1 MSNYQLF
8 ISYNHSDDVFRK
20 DLEKWIVT
28 LHDKGLI
35 NHWSDSQILGGD
47 RFWEKIEKKL
57 EEADIIVLLL
67 SQEYLASPSC
77 KREMHFALSVSTKKR
92 VIPIVLKTCTW
103 LDTETKDLLALPY
116 DGKPIN
122 TWTSQEEAWANVF
135 DGLKKVVNDMDNNFK
150 VKQDFLQ
157 DIQKI
162 EFATQSSKE
171 ANLEDIFVFPN
182 LKHYKD
188 AFKTESVNLDF
199 FVEKKKKSILI
210 KGREFSGKTALLRWL
225 FLKLQ
230 ADFYPILL
238 DGNDIRKST
247 KLEKLIK
254 RAFSDQIS
262 GDFESWISQDNRVA
276 LIDNFSHNISYENIE
291 YLSKNFVMTVAVV
304 DDEEYMLYFKDE
316 PNFTEYEIVSISQL
330 NLAQQEKLIRKWL
343 QINLQISQDEIDD
356 LEVDKLEA
364 RVNNVITTQRIVPR
378 YPFYVLSILLSLA
391 TFMPSDVR
399 ITAYGHCYQ
408 ALVTAQIVKKNIKTE
423 DIDTCFNYL
432 RNLSFDLYTKSTM
445 GEMSYKEY
453 QEFRAGYK
461 RNYII
466 SDPLINKIENDDFSI
481 LDIRED
487 GVRFT
492 HSYIYYFFLGMHLAY
507 QENKE
512 IIDNLC
518 ENLHLRQ
525 NAFVLIFTIHHTQNR
540 DLLDTIRYH
549 CLGTFEGVEP
559 AVLDTE
565 ETRFMNNLISEL
577 PQSIISDRSTE
588 ANREEQR
595 RQTEKPVDDEDSD
608 SRNSD
613 SEKDKQKD
621 LGEVNDRVHE
631 LNKGMKIMEVL
642 GQILKNR
649 AGSFEI
655 KDVESILD
663 DTVSLGLRILNLLL
677 SDYRQPEF
685 KEWLTEKLI
694 EKEKEVTESQHR
706 KFDDDKRREFIEK
719 NIQFFGY
726 MVTAGM
732 LNRISDA
739 VASEKLTSPMSVLA
753 EKNQTPAYELID
765 YIISSSQDGAKV
777 DRVKRLFAKYQK
789 SKNYWAEKVLSYY
802 VQAYLNTH
810 KVNYQDRQKLF
821 KVLDIKYLPNKI
833 Q

>member
-8 ISYNHSDDVFRK
+8 ISYNHSDDNFRK
-20 DLEKWIVT
+20 DLERWIVT
-28 LHDKGLI
+28 LRDKGLI

-47 RFWEKIEKKL
+47 SFWKKIENKL

-77 KREMHFALSVSTKKR
+77 KREMQYALSVSMKKR

-116 DGKPIN
+116 DGRPIN
-122 TWTSQEEAWANVF
+122 TWTSQEEAWSNVF

-150 VKQDFLQ
+150 VKQDFLK

-188 AFKTESVNLDF
+188 AFKSENIDLDF
-199 FVEKKKKSILI
+199 FLEKKKKSILL

-230 ADFYPILL
+230 TEFYPILL

-247 KLEKLIK
+247 KLEKHIK
-254 RAFSDQIS
+254 KAFSDQIS
-262 GDFESWISQDNRVA
+262 GEFENWMLQDNKVA

-291 YLSKNFVMTVAVV
+291 YLSKNFLLTVVVV

-316 PNFTEYEIVSISQL
+316 PNFAEYEIVSISQL
-330 NLAQQEKLIRKWL
+330 DLVQQEKLIRKWL
-343 QINLQISQDEIDD
+343 QASQQISEDEIDD

-364 RVNNVITTQRIVPR
+364 RVNNVVTTQRIVPR

-391 TFMPSDVR
+391 TFMPSEVR
-399 ITAYGHCYQ
+399 ITAYGHCYL
-408 ALVTAQIVKKNIKTE
+408 ALVTGQIVKKNIKPE
-423 DIDTCFNYL
+423 DVDTCFNYL
-432 RNLSFDLYTKSTM
+432 RNLSYNIYMKSTK
-445 GEMSYKEY
+445 GEVTYKDY

-461 RNYII
+461 NKFII
-466 SDPLINKIENDDFSI
+466 SDTLLNKIENDDYAI
-481 LDIRED
+481 LHIQED

-492 HSYIYYFFLGMHLAY
+492 HSYIYYFFLGMHLAF
-507 QENKE
+507 QEDKK
-512 IIDNLC
+512 IIDYLC
-518 ENLHLRQ
+518 ENLQLRQ
-525 NAFVLIFTIHHTQNR
+525 NAFILIFTIHHTQNR

-549 CLGTFEGVEP
+549 CLGTFENVRP

-565 ETRFMNNLISEL
+565 ETRFMNNLIAEL
-577 PQSIISDRSTE
+577 PQSIISDRGTK
-588 ANREEQR
+588 ANREHHR
-595 RQTEKPVDDEDSD
+595 RQKERSVEENENPRNNDPEDTEKKEP
-608 SRNSD
+608 
-613 SEKDKQKD
+613 DKINENT
-621 LGEVNDRVHE
+621 LE

-677 SDYRQPEF
+677 NEYRKPEF
-685 KEWLTEKLI
+685 KEWLSEKLI
-694 EKEKEVTESQHR
+694 EKEKEVSDGQQR
-706 KFDDDKRREFIEK
+706 KFDDEKRREFIEK

-732 LNRISDA
+732 LNRISEA
-739 VASEKLTSPMSVLA
+739 VASEKLTYPMSVLA

-777 DRVKRLFAKYQK
+777 DHVKKLFARYQK

-821 KVLDIKYLPNKI
+821 KVLDLKYLPNKI

>member
-1 MSNYQLF
+1 MGNYQLF
-8 ISYNHSDDVFRK
+8 ISYNHSDDTYRK
-20 DLEKWIVT
+20 DFEKWLVT
-28 LHDKGLI
+28 LRDKGVI
-35 NHWSDSQILGGD
+35 NDWSDSQILGGD
-47 RFWEKIEKKL
+47 RFWEKIEIKL

-77 KREMHFALSVSTKKR
+77 KREMHYALSASTKKR

-103 LDTETKDLLALPY
+103 LDTDTKNLLALPY

-188 AFKTESVNLDF
+188 AFKTESVDLDF
-199 FVEKKKKSILI
+199 FLEKKKKSILI

-225 FLKLQ
+225 FLKLR

-262 GDFESWISQDNRVA
+262 GDFENWMSQDNRVA

-316 PNFTEYEIVSISQL
+316 SNFAEYEIVSLSQM
-330 NLAQQEKLIRKWL
+330 NLVQQEKLVRKWL
-343 QINLQISQDEIDD
+343 QTSLQISEDEIDD

-364 RVNNVITTQRIVPR
+364 RVNNVVTTQRIVPR

-399 ITAYGHCYQ
+399 ITAYGHCYL
-408 ALVTAQIVKKNIKTE
+408 ALVTAQIVKKNIKPE
-423 DIDTCFNYL
+423 DVDTCFNYL
-432 RNLSFDLYTKSTM
+432 RNLSFDIYSKSLN
-445 GEMSYKEY
+445 GEVTYKDY
-453 QEFRAGYK
+453 QEFRTGYK
-461 RNYII
+461 RDFII
-466 SDPLINKIENDDFSI
+466 SDPLLNKIENDDYAI

-507 QENKE
+507 QEDRK
-512 IIDNLC
+512 IIDHLC
-518 ENLHLRQ
+518 ENLQLRQ

-549 CLGTFEGVEP
+549 CLGTFEDVKP

-565 ETRFMNNLISEL
+565 ETRFMNNLIAEL

-588 ANREEQR
+588 ANREEHR
-595 RQTEKPVDDEDSD
+595 RQKERSSEDNEK

-613 SEKDKQKD
+613 SEETEKKASTKINEST
-621 LGEVNDRVHE
+621 LE

-649 AGSFEI
+649 AGSFER

-663 DTVSLGLRILNLLL
+663 DTVSMGLRILNLLL
-677 SDYRQPEF
+677 SEYRKPEF

-694 EKEKEVTESQHR
+694 EKEKEVNESQQR

-726 MVTAGM
+726 IVTAGM

-739 VASEKLTSPMSVLA
+739 VASDKLINPMSALS

-777 DRVKRLFAKYQK
+777 DHVKKLFAKYQK

-821 KVLDIKYLPNKI
+821 KVLDLKYLPNKI